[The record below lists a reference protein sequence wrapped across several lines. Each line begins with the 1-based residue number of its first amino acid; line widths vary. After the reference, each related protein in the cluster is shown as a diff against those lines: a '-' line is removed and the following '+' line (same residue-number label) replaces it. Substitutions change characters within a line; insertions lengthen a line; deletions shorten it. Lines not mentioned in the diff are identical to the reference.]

1 MQEAESPE
9 NLPPPP
15 VPTSGD
21 HPYAIF
27 RNRDFT
33 FYLLG
38 RLVALFG
45 QLMFAMAVS
54 WELYERT
61 GSALA
66 LGLVGLTQMVPM
78 FLFTLPAGHVAD
90 NFNRKRVVM
99 WMTMV
104 LAAVSVG
111 VAAISVLHAP
121 VGWIY
126 LCLFIG
132 GTARTF
138 MWAANAAFLPELVD
152 RKDFPRAVNWNAS
165 VFYLSCIIGPAT
177 AGGFIAG
184 WPGIIRLLPPRWF
197 M

>member
-1 MQEAESPE
+1 MQEAELPD

-15 VPTSGD
+15 VPTGG

-27 RNRDFT
+27 QNRDFT

-66 LGLVGLTQMVPM
+66 LGLVGLTQMIPM
-78 FLFTLPAGHVAD
+78 LLFTLPAGHVAD

-99 WMTMV
+99 WMTTV
-104 LAAVSVG
+104 LAVASAG
-111 VAAISVLHAP
+111 VAAIS
-121 VGWIY
+121 
-126 LCLFIG
+126 
-132 GTARTF
+132 RTSRSWSRF
-138 MWAANAAFLPELVD
+138 
-152 RKDFPRAVNWNAS
+152 
-165 VFYLSCIIGPAT
+165 
-177 AGGFIAG
+177 
-184 WPGIIRLLPPRWF
+184 
-197 M
+197 